1 MGPMRRGPT
10 VYQICAKKLFFIM
23 IVFLKITLIS
33 KKFKVTTPDW
43 TQIKYDLKMFISET
57 NLAPVIKL
65 FENQRQNIEKQC

>member
-1 MGPMRRGPT
+1 
-10 VYQICAKKLFFIM
+10 M

>member
-1 MGPMRRGPT
+1 
-10 VYQICAKKLFFIM
+10 M
-23 IVFLKITLIS
+23 IVFLKITLIL